1 MQAYHDCI
9 AQEIV
14 QHMLNSLLQFL
25 QIRLLQNLPFVVYKN
40 PDEDRVKAI
49 SQKDTALHYSLDFSE
64 KGFVF
69 APFNSASPAILL
81 KPDKVMDEFFKP
93 ETTSDAEIGGLLPQT
108 RNARDIHID
117 LIKKGIEEI
126 KNGTLKKVV
135 LSRALQVACKKS
147 PLELFQKLLGQY
159 PNAFCYLWYHPK
171 VGMWLG
177 ASPEL
182 LLSVRNG
189 RLYTSSL
196 AGTQVFTGEKDPVWG
211 KKEQEEQDMVTQY
224 IKKALEN
231 KVADLNVSDTK
242 SVKAGNL
249 WHLGT
254 GISGHI
260 KESGLSPIIKA
271 LHPTPAVCGIPRE
284 RSQEFIL
291 KNESYEREF
300 YTGFLGEMNIKE
312 QVDRARNTRNQEN
325 KAYRSVHSSIR
336 LFVNLRCMKLDR
348 ETATLYVGGGI
359 TKASDPEKEWQET
372 VEKSRT
378 MLNVVRCEM

>member
-1 MQAYHDCI
+1 MPD
-9 AQEIV
+9 
-14 QHMLNSLLQFL
+14 SLLQFL
-25 QIRLLQNLPFVVYKN
+25 QVRLLQNLPFAVYKN
-40 PDEDRVKAI
+40 PDEDRVRAM
-49 SQKDTALHYSLDFSE
+49 SQKDASLHYSLDFSE

-69 APFNSASPAILL
+69 APFNSDSPIILL
-81 KPDKVMDEFFKP
+81 RPDIVMDEVFKRG
-93 ETTSDAEIGGLLPQT
+93 TVSDDGIEVPLPQT
-108 RNARDIHID
+108 GNAREIHID
-117 LIKKGIEEI
+117 LIKKGIGEI

-135 LSRALQVACKKS
+135 LSRALRIACKKS
-147 PLELFQKLLGQY
+147 PLELFQKLLDRY
-159 PNAFCYLWYHPK
+159 PKAFCYLWYHPK

-189 RLYTSSL
+189 QLYTSSL
-196 AGTQVFTGEKDPVWG
+196 AGTQVVTGEKDPLWG
-211 KKEQEEQDMVTQY
+211 KKELEEQAMVTQY

-231 KVADLNVSDTK
+231 KVTDLRVSDTR

-249 WHLGT
+249 WHLST

-260 KESGLSPIIKA
+260 KEPDLSPIIKA
-271 LHPTPAVCGIPRE
+271 LHPTPAVCGTPRE

-291 KNESYEREF
+291 KNETYEREF

-312 QVDRARNTRNQEN
+312 QVDRAGNARNWEN
-325 KAYRSVHSSIR
+325 KAYRSVHSSTR
-336 LFVNLRCMKLDR
+336 LFVNLRCMKLEGDI
-348 ETATLYVGGGI
+348 ATVYVGGGI

-378 MLNVVRCEM
+378 MLNVVGGET